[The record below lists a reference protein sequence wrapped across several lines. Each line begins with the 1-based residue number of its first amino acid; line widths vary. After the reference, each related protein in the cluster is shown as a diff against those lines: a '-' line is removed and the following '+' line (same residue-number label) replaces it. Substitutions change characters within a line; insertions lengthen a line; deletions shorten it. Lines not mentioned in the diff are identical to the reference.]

1 MLVGNMGT
9 VIDIEFKVGSGTA
22 SGNGV
27 DKDKKVS
34 IHKVIF

>member
-9 VIDIEFKVGSGTA
+9 VIEIEFKVGSGTA

-27 DKDKKVS
+27 GKDNKGN
-34 IHKVIF
+34 IFRVMF